1 MNGPSARSKR
11 SRRWIWSEPGIF
23 LSAALSR
30 TKTNYGSVLS
40 LSTQAK
46 KARHPLGVP
55 CSVPTCLVRLLLP
68 CHFETDLRVLFS
80 LHCDLL
86 ARFPSFLLPPFCVVG
101 SRWRLGP

>member
-11 SRRWIWSEPGIF
+11 SRRLIWSEPGIF

-30 TKTNYGSVLS
+30 TRINYGSVLS
-40 LSTQAK
+40 FRKQAK
-46 KARHPLGVP
+46 KTRHPHGVP

-68 CHFETDLRVLFS
+68 CHFEIDLRVLFA

-86 ARFPSFLLPPFCVVG
+86 ARFAQFLVPHFYVVRSG
-101 SRWRLGP
+101 WHI